1 MYTLWNKGDNVKRE
15 YLNYLPQSCLL
26 GIMALFLAGCGNKIN
41 FDLDQNGKIILRP
54 QNGDHVKWAGT
65 QVGFLGASPCK
76 GVAPLALTSDCDVD
90 LRSVASGRFTYLC
103 PKNVCPDPDWVVGPS
118 NPLEG
123 EKKAAKDPA
132 APDRVAL
139 VCSNSAISV
148 SPANLPDGVFYT
160 QVSRGDIVLWITPG
174 NAPLADWTITF
185 TSANG
190 NPCLES
196 SIGYPA
202 QNGVSQFCT
211 INKPDANPFKYQ
223 VKSMSCNTPGTGSIT
238 VTQ

>member
-1 MYTLWNKGDNVKRE
+1 MYTRWNKGDNVKRV
-15 YLNYLPQSCLL
+15 YLNYLLQSCLL
-26 GIMALFLAGCGNKIN
+26 GIMVLFLAGCGNEIN
-41 FDLDQNGKIILRP
+41 FDLDQNGKITLHP

-76 GVAPLALTSDCDVD
+76 GVAPLTLISACDVD
-90 LRSVASGRFTYLC
+90 LTSVGSARFTYVC

-123 EKKAAKDPA
+123 GKKASKISA
-132 APDRVAL
+132 ASDRVAL
-139 VCSNSAISV
+139 VCSNSAIGV

-160 QVSRGDIVLWITPG
+160 QVGLQDIVLWISPG
-174 NAPLADWTITF
+174 SSPLADWTITF
-185 TSANG
+185 TGANG
-190 NPCLES
+190 SPCQES

-202 QNGVSQFCT
+202 QNGMSQSCT
-211 INKPDANPFKYQ
+211 INKSDANPFQYQ
-223 VKSMSCNTPGTGSIT
+223 VKSMSCSTPGTGSVT